1 MTPTA
6 MRETL
11 KRQLDTWPDELV
23 EYIFDFAQFMADDQP
38 AEEAFLWQKVE
49 EAQAYNK
56 QHPEDVKTV
65 TVEDWDNMFRHETDP
80 SS

>member
-1 MTPTA
+1 MTPTT

-23 EYIFDFAQFMADDQP
+23 EYVFDFVQFMIKDEH

-49 EAQAYNK
+49 EAQDYDR
-56 QHPEDVKTV
+56 QHPEQIRTV
-65 TVEDWDNMFRHETDP
+65 TAEDWDRMVGRGTEP

>member
-1 MTPTA
+1 MTPTT

-11 KRQLDTWPDELV
+11 KRQVDTWPDELV
-23 EYIFDFAQFMADDQP
+23 EYVFDFVQFVAQDQQ

-49 EAQAYNK
+49 EAQAYDQ
-56 QHPEDVKTV
+56 QHPEEIRTV
-65 TVEDWDNMFRHETDP
+65 TVEDWDRMFRHETDT

>member
-1 MTPTA
+1 MTPTT

-23 EYIFDFAQFMADDQP
+23 EHVFDFVQFVARDEQ

-49 EAQAYNK
+49 EAQAYDQ
-56 QHPEDVKTV
+56 QHPEEISTV
-65 TVEDWDNMFRHETDP
+65 TAEDWDRMLRHETDP
-80 SS
+80 AS